1 MEVTPGVRGRSRP
14 TDRVQTDGS
23 AGPQDQPEFL
33 SADRVAADRNRT
45 NVSNNHP
52 PTTRTMNAAATA
64 TCVGLAVL
72 DQRGH
77 WIGTVQHAHLNHTTG
92 QPEWITVRAGRWVT
106 TRHIAPLAGSTL
118 QRRGLQLPYNR
129 WALHQAPEIMDP
141 DQMNLRDQLALY
153 SHYLQSIA
161 ASSH

>member
-14 TDRVQTDGS
+14 TDRVQTDGP
-23 AGPQDQPEFL
+23 AGPQDQPEFP
-33 SADRVAADRNRT
+33 SANWSQRTGAAPMSGND
-45 NVSNNHP
+45 P
-52 PTTRTMNAAATA
+52 PATRTMNAAATA
-64 TCVGLAVL
+64 TCVGLSVL

-77 WIGTVQHAHLNHTTG
+77 WIGTVQHVHLNHTTG

-129 WALHQAPEIMDP
+129 WALHRAPEIMDP
-141 DQMNLRDQLALY
+141 DQMNLRDQLAMY